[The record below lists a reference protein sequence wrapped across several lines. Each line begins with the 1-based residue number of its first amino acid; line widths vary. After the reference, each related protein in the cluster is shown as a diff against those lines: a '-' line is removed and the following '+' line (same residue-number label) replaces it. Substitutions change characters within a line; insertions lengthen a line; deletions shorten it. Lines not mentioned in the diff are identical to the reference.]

1 MTDIML
7 SNEDMQ
13 YINIASKVTKTDIL
27 DCLSTEDKIIFIVKK
42 GQLGAAIGIKAKNLE
57 KLRGL
62 FKKTI
67 KFVEHD
73 FDKKRFIVNL
83 FKPYK
88 INNVALEGQDSF
100 SVAKVEVSIGDKSKI
115 IGKDGRNI
123 EIIRNLAR
131 RHHGIKDVQIKW
143 KKLKL

>member
-13 YINIASKVTKTDIL
+13 FINMASNVTKTHIL
-27 DCLSTEDKIIFIVKK
+27 DCINLEDRIIFIVQK

-57 KLRGL
+57 RLRSL
-62 FKKTI
+62 FKKVI
-67 KFVEHD
+67 KFVE
-73 FDKKRFIVNL
+73 FDENKEAFIINL

-88 INNVALEGQDSF
+88 INNVTLEGEDDSL
-100 SVAKVEVSIGDKSKI
+100 VAKVEVNISDKSKI
-115 IGKDGRNI
+115 IGKGGRNI

-131 RHHGIKDVQIKW
+131 RHHAIKDVQIK
-143 KKLKL
+143 